1 MEFSADEISQEI
13 DDHVME
19 ADLALIVPMDEIEG
33 VDGLFCSHQQCGLLS
48 ALSFSTLLQGFPQL
62 HGSAWDRPF
71 PSAGFFLPFD
81 QKDFFSLMSTAPHR
95 HLRCWG
101 RPVFLFDGPLLLQT

>member
-33 VDGLFCSHQQCGLLS
+33 VDGLFCSNQQCG
-48 ALSFSTLLQGFPQL
+48 A
-62 HGSAWDRPF
+62 
-71 PSAGFFLPFD
+71 
-81 QKDFFSLMSTAPHR
+81 APHR
-95 HLRCWG
+95 HLRCWA
-101 RPVFLFDGPLLLQT
+101 RSVFLFDGPFLLQT